1 MSASTLTATKEPTS
15 VWLTN
20 NPDDFEFTIKVL
32 NGNPLIV
39 WNILLQFCRLNSVNG
54 EIKDYSFVI
63 QKSFT
68 RDVCKLTVNYLKHN
82 DIEVIIPPMEMS
94 A

>member
-1 MSASTLTATKEPTS
+1 MSTLTATKEPAS

-20 NPDDFEFTIKVL
+20 NPDEFEFSIRVL

-39 WNILLQFCRLNSVNG
+39 WNILLQFCRLNYVNG
-54 EIKDYSFVI
+54 EIKDFSFVI
-63 QKSFT
+63 QKSFAK
-68 RDVCKLTVNYLKHN
+68 DVCKLTVNYLKHN